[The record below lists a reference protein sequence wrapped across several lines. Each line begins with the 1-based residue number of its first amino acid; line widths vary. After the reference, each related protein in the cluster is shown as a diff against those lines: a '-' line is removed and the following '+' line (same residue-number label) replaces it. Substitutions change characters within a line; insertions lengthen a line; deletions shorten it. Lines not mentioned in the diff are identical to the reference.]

1 MLSVNPRRSKTD
13 RYEEFN
19 RAREA
24 KGRRVDRVTSV
35 GHADSMWHAVR
46 ASGTST
52 GRQLRV
58 KND

>member
-13 RYEEFN
+13 RYEEFDPSPRGE
-19 RAREA
+19 RALGES
-24 KGRRVDRVTSV
+24 GHT
-35 GHADSMWHAVR
+35 GHAGSRMHAVR